1 MAGYEHALFLL
12 LLLIFLLVDLQG
24 RHKSSLYFI
33 VGGLLLVLLPPIVSV
48 KIPWDLIL
56 ALVLPWILWQN
67 ALNWL
72 NITWNFPV
80 REIFLWIITAIC
92 LGLITVFIGDLPL
105 IRGIFFGI
113 IAASMFWQ
121 MSSREKIF
129 NPLEVIGT
137 LTLVFLLVETS
148 IPLEDAKLYF
158 GSLFSGAGVGIAL
171 AIISI
176 AVIKKVPPKSGSW
189 ILLGQVYLAYWIAL
203 ALNTSPI
210 AAVLISVIVFVE
222 FHYTRLGDN
231 EATIT
236 PARLDNRLP
245 FFILLALFIFTAWQ
259 SHQPVTLIQW
269 FEVVL
274 GLCVG
279 LLITL
284 IGQRIGV
291 PRFEYLSSNWER
303 ILKLGIFL
311 FGILLLWPRGSELGL
326 VLIWVALGLA
336 VFLPVLSAILL
347 AALHDLS
354 TQGDRNYPDDLYK
367 Y

>member
-12 LLLIFLLVDLQG
+12 LLLGFLLRDLHG
-24 RHKSSLYFI
+24 RHKSSLYLI

-56 ALVLPWILWQN
+56 ALVLPWILWQS

-72 NITWNFPV
+72 NITLKFPV
-80 REIFLWIITAIC
+80 REISLWIITAIC

-113 IAASMFWQ
+113 VAASMFWQ
-121 MSSREKIF
+121 MSSRGEIS
-129 NPLEVIGT
+129 NPLEVIGP

-148 IPLEDAKLYF
+148 VPLEDPKLYF
-158 GSLFSGAGVGIAL
+158 GSLFSGAGVGVAL

-176 AVIKKVPPKSGSW
+176 AMIKKVPPKYESW

-210 AAVLISVIVFVE
+210 AAVLISVIVFIE
-222 FHYTRLGDN
+222 FHYTRLEGN
-231 EATIT
+231 EGTIT

-245 FFILLALFIFTAWQ
+245 FVILLALFIFTAWQ
-259 SHQPVTLIQW
+259 THQPLTLIQW
-269 FEVVL
+269 LEVVL
-274 GLCVG
+274 GLCTG
-279 LLITL
+279 LLVAL
-284 IGQRIGV
+284 IGRRIGV
-291 PRFEYLSSNWER
+291 PRFEYLSSNWR
-303 ILKLGIFL
+303 SALKLGIFL
-311 FGILLLWPRGSELGL
+311 FGILLLWPRGSELRL

-347 AALHDLS
+347 AALRDLS
-354 TQGDRNYPDDLYK
+354 TQRNGKYMDDF
-367 Y
+367 

>member
-12 LLLIFLLVDLQG
+12 LLLEFLLREPQS

-33 VGGLLLVLLPPIVSV
+33 LGGLLLVLLPPIVSV

-56 ALVLPWILWQN
+56 ALVLPWILWHS
-67 ALNWL
+67 ARNWL
-72 NITWNFPV
+72 NITWKFPL
-80 REIFLWIITAIC
+80 REIFLWIISAIC
-92 LGLITVFIGDLPL
+92 LGLITVFIGDLPV

-113 IAASMFWQ
+113 VAASMFWQ
-121 MSSREKIF
+121 MSSRGEIS
-129 NPLEVIGT
+129 NPLEVIGL

-148 IPLEDAKLYF
+148 IPLEDPKLYL
-158 GSLFSGAGVGIAL
+158 GSLFSGAGVGVAL

-176 AVIKKVPPKSGSW
+176 AVIKKVHPKYESW

-203 ALNTSPI
+203 ALKTSPI
-210 AAVLISVIVFVE
+210 ASVLISVIVFVE
-222 FHYTRLGDN
+222 FHYTRQGDK

-245 FFILLALFIFTAWQ
+245 FFILLILFIFTAWQ

-269 FEVVL
+269 FEVIL

-279 LLITL
+279 LLVAL

-291 PRFEYLSSNWER
+291 PRFEYLSSNWR
-303 ILKLGIFL
+303 SALKLGIFL
-311 FGILLLWPRGSELGL
+311 FGILLLWPHGSELKL
-326 VLIWVALGLA
+326 VLIWVALGMA
-336 VFLPVLSAILL
+336 TFLPVLSAILL
-347 AALHDLS
+347 AALRDLS
-354 TQGDRNYPDDLYK
+354 TEQNGKYMDDF
-367 Y
+367 